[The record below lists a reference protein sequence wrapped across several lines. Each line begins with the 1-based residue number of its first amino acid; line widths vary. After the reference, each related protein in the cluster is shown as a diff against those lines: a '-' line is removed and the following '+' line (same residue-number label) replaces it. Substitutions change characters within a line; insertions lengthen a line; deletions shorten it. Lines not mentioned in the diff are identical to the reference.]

1 MLSSTQSRA
10 VELLFEFTDA
20 EVAAKLRIKRETLE
34 AWKQKPEFVQ
44 AVQERLKENRQAAVR
59 ILSRVYLD
67 ACREIEALVRSDDDK
82 NKHKVIVDILKA
94 SGLLKELGAEE
105 TDYVDTLL
113 RRLADE
119 PEGEEEESE

>member
-34 AWKQKPEFVQ
+34 AWKQNPEFVQ

-59 ILSRVYLD
+59 ILSRVYLN

-113 RRLADE
+113 QRLADE
-119 PEGEEEESE
+119 HDEEED

>member
-34 AWKQKPEFVQ
+34 AWKQNPEFVQ

-67 ACREIEALVRSDDDK
+67 ACREIDALIRSDDDK
-82 NKHKVIVDILKA
+82 SKHKVIVDILKA

-105 TDYVDTLL
+105 TDYVDALL
-113 RRLADE
+113 QRLADE
-119 PEGEEEESE
+119 QDGEEESE

>member
-1 MLSSTQSRA
+1 MLSRTQSRA
-10 VELLFEFTDA
+10 VELLFEYTDE

-34 AWKQKPEFVQ
+34 SWKQNPEFVQ

-67 ACREIEALVRSDDDK
+67 ACREIEALIRSDDDK

-105 TDYVDTLL
+105 CDYVGSLL
-113 RRLADE
+113 QRLADE
-119 PEGEEEESE
+119 PDEEEESE